1 MLIVLGVASGS
12 LAAVKLAALW
22 GLRRANRAGP
32 GLLLVALLLLGIGYS
47 WSVDAFGWPTP
58 VSLARSSGLLTQT
71 ADLWRL
77 VGIAVGANVVVMTV
91 LIKSDVVRRLERWS
105 RNPE

>member
-1 MLIVLGVASGS
+1 VLVLLGTVSGL

-32 GLLLVALLLLGIGYS
+32 ELLLVALVLLPIAYS

-58 VSLARSSGLLTQT
+58 VSIARSSGLMTET

-77 VGIAVGANVVVMTV
+77 VGIAVGTHVVVMTV
-91 LIKSDVVRRLERWS
+91 LIRSGVTRRLQRWS
-105 RNPE
+105 RVPE